1 MFSSHIMSDFDV
13 MPTVDFNIN
22 KQMYYIISWEYLV
35 QGSSGSMKKKTKA
48 LFMHVYLQLLTFSH
62 NNK

>member
-35 QGSSGSMKKKTKA
+35 QGSPGSMKKTKA
-48 LFMHVYLQLLTFSH
+48 LFMDVYYQLLTFSH

>member
-48 LFMHVYLQLLTFSH
+48 LFMHVY
-62 NNK
+62 

>member
-1 MFSSHIMSDFDV
+1 MSDFDV

-35 QGSSGSMKKKTKA
+35 QGSSGSMKKNQSFIYACILATID
-48 LFMHVYLQLLTFSH
+48 FQS
-62 NNK
+62 

>member
-35 QGSSGSMKKKTKA
+35 QGSSGSMKKKNQSFIYACILATID
-48 LFMHVYLQLLTFSH
+48 FQS
-62 NNK
+62 

>member
-35 QGSSGSMKKKTKA
+35 QGSSGSMKKNQSFIYACILATID
-48 LFMHVYLQLLTFSH
+48 FQS
-62 NNK
+62 